1 MDVRLAE
8 ERVLLLPDYFDLA
21 SAEAR
26 ASAKRMDAFGTLAK
40 MAGLL
45 SKPKADDIELV
56 YSERRLQPYWSLTCT
71 AVCAYERTRRHILKL
86 SAEVRAIDIA
96 GERFEAQGQQA
107 VVPVLETCRQEIRKE
122 AVFDALTGQPAPDL
136 PAPARTAARAIA
148 EDALAGLGEGGAV
161 VVPPRAKA
169 AVVIRDML
177 AALGPKIE
185 ADRLIEETVSFE
197 AIDLYYRP
205 TYAYRY
211 RRAGKEAVVEVD
223 GVTGEV
229 KLGGATFEAYLGK
242 MLDTRFLLEVGAETV
257 NLFIPGA
264 TLVKVLVN
272 KGMDLRESR

>member
-8 ERVLLLPDYFDLA
+8 ERVLLLPDYFDME
-21 SAEAR
+21 SAQTRAAAR
-26 ASAKRMDAFGTLAK
+26 RIDAFGTLAK

-45 SKPKADDIELV
+45 AKPKADDIELV
-56 YSERRLQPYWSLTCT
+56 YKERRLQPYWGMTCT
-71 AVCAYERTRRHILKL
+71 AVCAYERTRRHALKL
-86 SAEVRAIDIA
+86 PPEVRQIAIA
-96 GERFEAQGQQA
+96 GQTWDVQAQAAA
-107 VVPVLETCRQEIRKE
+107 VQVLETCRQEIRKE
-122 AVFDALTGQPAPDL
+122 SMFDALTGQPSPDL
-136 PAPARTAARAIA
+136 PPTAKTAARRIA
-148 EDALAGLGEGGAV
+148 EDALAGLGEGAV

-169 AVVIRDML
+169 PVVIRDML
-177 AALGPKIE
+177 ATLGPKIE

-205 TYAYRY
+205 IYAFRY
-211 RRAGKEAVVEVD
+211 RRGAKEAVVEVD

-242 MLDTRFLLEVGAETV
+242 MLDPRFLIEVGAETV

-272 KGMDLRESR
+272 KGMDLRERR

>member
-8 ERVLLLPDYFDLA
+8 ERVLLLPDYFDLE
-21 SAEAR
+21 SAQAR
-26 ASAKRMDAFGTLAK
+26 AAARRMDAFGTLAK

-45 SKPKADDIELV
+45 SKPKADDIELI
-56 YSERRLQPYWSLTCT
+56 YSERRLQPYWGMTCT
-71 AVCAYERTRRHILKL
+71 AVCAYERTRRHVLKL
-86 SAEVRAIDIA
+86 PPEVRQIAIA
-96 GERFEAQGQQA
+96 GENWDVQGQQA
-107 VVPVLETCRQEIRKE
+107 AVQVLETCRQEIRKD

-136 PAPARTAARAIA
+136 PAPAKAAARPIA
-148 EDALAGLGEGGAV
+148 EGDLAGLGEGAV

-185 ADRLIEETVSFE
+185 ADRLIEETVSFD

-205 TYAYRY
+205 VYAFRY
-211 RRAGKEAVVEVD
+211 RRAAKEAVVEVD
-223 GVTGEV
+223 GVTGEA

-242 MLDTRFLLEVGAETV
+242 VLDRRFLLEVGAETV

-264 TLVKVLVN
+264 TLVKVLVS
-272 KGMDLRESR
+272 KGMDLHERR